1 MGCAECGGVLGINGG
16 KQAISQLVY
25 MGITAA
31 TRFAPLAGKLFR
43 RVVGLGRILERR
55 RGEPP
60 GPRLLESRRLGVTET
75 PVRIPHTCN

>member
-1 MGCAECGGVLGINGG
+1 VQSVVGSSVSMVES
-16 KQAISQLVY
+16 KQFSQLVY

-31 TRFAPLAGKLFR
+31 TRFVPLAGKLFR
-43 RVVGLGRILERR
+43 RVVDLGRILELR

-60 GPRLLESRRLGVTET
+60 GALLLESRRLGVTET